1 MYDRIR
7 IINNII
13 EERRLQAEEDTKKV
27 KEILSNKIEDNYL
40 LMTESQSKMSTDVQN
55 QFNTFNKEYKKSLLK
70 FKSDFTL
77 IVDDQ
82 QRKLGIN

>member
-27 KEILSNKIEDNYL
+27 KEILSNKIEDNHL

-55 QFNTFNKEYKKSLLK
+55 
-70 FKSDFTL
+70 
-77 IVDDQ
+77 
-82 QRKLGIN
+82 